1 MKTGKSKVIAAL
13 SITVLIFVV
22 GFVLGNISISSKIGV
37 VQNLQN
43 EIYTESLGFDILFD
57 LAEDNLCDESNIADI
72 NYYLTDFGEKV
83 AYLEET
89 NKYFEDVRIL
99 KNQYNAL
106 EIKHFLLINKI
117 NTQCG
122 DEYNTILYFYG
133 SESKCNS
140 CLIQGLEL
148 TSSKTK
154 HPNIMIYSFDYSSQY
169 APVKNLINRY
179 GIDTSPTL
187 IINGQKFIKFRDSE
201 EIISLI

>member
-99 KNQYNAL
+99 KNQYNA
-106 EIKHFLLINKI
+106 F
-117 NTQCG
+117 
-122 DEYNTILYFYG
+122 F
-133 SESKCNS
+133 
-140 CLIQGLEL
+140 
-148 TSSKTK
+148 
-154 HPNIMIYSFDYSSQY
+154 
-169 APVKNLINRY
+169 
-179 GIDTSPTL
+179 
-187 IINGQKFIKFRDSE
+187 
-201 EIISLI
+201 